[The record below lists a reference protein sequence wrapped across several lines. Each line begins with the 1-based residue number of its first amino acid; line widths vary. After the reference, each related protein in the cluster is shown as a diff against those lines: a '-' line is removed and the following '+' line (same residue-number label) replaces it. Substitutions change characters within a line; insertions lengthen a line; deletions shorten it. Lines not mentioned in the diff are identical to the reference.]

1 MPHAAKLRCH
11 SAVVPK
17 FAADQSCEREP
28 KLEVTIALDARYT
41 VGPDSSVWSQF
52 GMARPFWERYL
63 EVFDTVRIVARAVRV
78 EQAPEGWL
86 PVNGKNILFQ
96 GVPDFCGP
104 WQCLKRYPALR
115 AAIRSAGPAH
125 GAVILRVGSQI
136 ANIMESQLHQRKHPY
151 ALEVVGDPYE
161 VFAPGV
167 VDHPLRPFFRWH
179 FSRHLRRQC
188 VRAIGVAY
196 VTKQVLQERYPTRAM
211 NISVSDVDLPREAVL
226 GDVLLTHYSNVA
238 LDSAGIAGYLRK
250 PKQHGPYQLVTVGSL
265 AQLYKGTDVLIEAV
279 ARCVRAG
286 VDLTAVIVGDGKY
299 GPDLMAQT
307 ARTGMAS
314 RIRFLGQITAGE
326 GIRRILDAADLFVL
340 PSRTEGLPR
349 ALIEA
354 MARALPCI
362 GSDVGGIPE
371 LLDAS
376 ELVPAGD
383 PAALAAK
390 IQEVLKDPLRMETMS
405 QRNLKGAQ
413 EYLDSVLAERRRCFY
428 QHVRDCTQRWEAR
441 QRA

>member
-1 MPHAAKLRCH
+1 M
-11 SAVVPK
+11 
-17 FAADQSCEREP
+17 
-28 KLEVTIALDARYT
+28 EVTIALDARYA
-41 VGPDSSVWSQF
+41 VAPDGSVWSQA
-52 GMARPFWERYL
+52 GMAREFWGRYL
-63 EVFDTVRIVARAVRV
+63 EVFDTVTVVARATRV
-78 EQAPEGWL
+78 GRPPEGWL
-86 PVNGKNILFQ
+86 PVNGKDILFRP
-96 GVPDFCGP
+96 VPDFHGP
-104 WQCLKRYPALR
+104 WQCLKRYPAIWAALR
-115 AAIRSAGPAH
+115 AAAPAH

-136 ANIMESQLHQRKHPY
+136 ANMMESRLRLDTRPY
-151 ALEVVGDPYE
+151 ALEVIGDPYE

-196 VTKQVLQERYPTRAM
+196 VTKRTLQKRYPARAM
-211 NISVSDVDLPREAVL
+211 STNVSDVDLPAEAVL
-226 GDVLLTHYSNVA
+226 GDVFLTHYSTV
-238 LDSAGIAGYLRK
+238 DSAGIAGRLRK
-250 PKQHGPYQLVTVGSL
+250 PKQHGPHQLVTVGSL

-286 VDLTAVIVGDGKY
+286 VDLTAVIAGDGKY
-299 GPDLMAQT
+299 RPALMAQ
-307 ARTGMAS
+307 AERIGMAS
-314 RIRFLGQITAGE
+314 RIRFAGQITAGE
-326 GIRRILDAADLFVL
+326 PVRRILDAADLFVL

-354 MARALPCI
+354 MARGLPCI

-376 ELVPAGD
+376 ELAPAGD

-390 IQEVLKDPLRMETMS
+390 IQEVLRDPLRMETMS

-413 EYLDSVLAERRRCFY
+413 EYLDFVLAERRRCFY

-441 QRA
+441 QMA

>member
-1 MPHAAKLRCH
+1 M
-11 SAVVPK
+11 
-17 FAADQSCEREP
+17 
-28 KLEVTIALDARYT
+28 EVTVALDARYS
-41 VGPDSSVWSQF
+41 VAPDGSVWSQA
-52 GMARPFWERYL
+52 GMARSFWERYL
-63 EVFDTVRIVARAVRV
+63 EVFDTVRIVARAARV
-78 EQAPEGWL
+78 QQVSEGWL
-86 PVNGKNILFQ
+86 PVNGRNILFQ

-115 AAIRSAGPAH
+115 AAIRSATPAH
-125 GAVILRVGSQI
+125 GAVILRVGSLI
-136 ANIMESQLHQRKHPY
+136 ANIMESHLHPRNYPY

-188 VRAIGVAY
+188 LRAIGVAY
-196 VTKQVLQERYPTRAM
+196 VTKRVLQERYPAQRIST
-211 NISVSDVDLPREAVL
+211 SVSDVDLPLDALL
-226 GDVLLTHYSNVA
+226 GDVHLTHYSNVE
-238 LDSAGIAGYLRK
+238 LDPAGIAECFRK
-250 PKQHGPYQLVTVGSL
+250 PKRHGPHQLVTVGSL

-299 GPDLMAQT
+299 RPDLMAQ
-307 ARTGMAS
+307 AERIGMAS
-314 RIRFLGQITAGE
+314 RIRFPGQVTAGE
-326 GIRRILDAADLFVL
+326 PVRHILDAADLFVL

-376 ELVPAGD
+376 ELVPVGD

-390 IQEVLKDPLRMETMS
+390 IQEVLRDPLRMETMS
-405 QRNLKGAQ
+405 RRNLIGAQ
-413 EYLDSVLAERRRCFY
+413 EYLDSVLAKRRQHFY
-428 QHVRDCTQRWEAR
+428 KYVRDFTQRWEAR
-441 QRA
+441 QMA